1 MIQEKINNLLEIDN
15 QKQSLERQKIALLE
29 EIKKYKFSS
38 DENIINKWIE
48 LSAILDDTEMD
59 LDKRLKKFFEIG
71 RAHV

>member
-15 QKQSLERQKIALLE
+15 QKRSLERQKIALLE

-59 LDKRLKKFFEIG
+59 LDKRQKKAKKVF
-71 RAHV
+71 